1 MTIEGEAVSQ
11 GIVFLI
17 LLIAAPSWAQHRLD
31 YTTPKG
37 KTVCYEYW
45 NVLWDGYYESCMATP
60 TVSQRPRYQE
70 CNDEATTKFYAASVS
85 SREKGENI
93 REVPCAQPAPQPAPA
108 PNVTPP
114 APKVVVEKTLACVAT
129 ATEKAESCK
138 SSATQQAATTCN
150 PANDPG
156 LQRSQSEGD
165 RLSAELAQ
173 TANYQQVCNAN
184 SGYNDD
190 LAQAYGNFDQSCQ
203 QALTACRSSCEEAR
217 RAISGC
223 SGASLNGLNGEVAGA
238 LAKCSPSGEFAQTAQ
253 EARAQSQNSAA
264 NRNIASHCAQNSA
277 AGGGQGSQ
285 AQKAAPTTPSS
296 PTKAGSG
303 GCTGSEPGCLKDV
316 SASAV
321 ESRDSASSRTD
332 QPFKANVRASDL
344 QKKTAATGDGISV
357 SEAPFTSAP
366 LVENVDRTP
375 APELPAVSKFGE
387 SAGGEAR
394 SATSGIGSFG
404 GYGGNRASRPPPRG
418 RGGEGDET
426 SEDKRRRPAATGAEA
441 NPDLRQFLPKAGGD
455 KDGYLG
461 IAGLN
466 SPNKNLFEV
475 VADRYQAVA
484 ASLFQE

>member
-1 MTIEGEAVSQ
+1 MNPRGEAVSR
-11 GIVFLI
+11 GIAFLI

-138 SSATQQAATTCN
+138 NSANQQAATTCN

-156 LQRSQSEGD
+156 LQRTQSEGD
-165 RLSAELAQ
+165 RLSTELSQ

-184 SGYNDD
+184 SGYNND

-203 QALTACRSSCEEAR
+203 QALTACRSSCEDAR
-217 RAISGC
+217 RAISAC
-223 SGASLNGLNGEVAGA
+223 SGASLNGLNGEVGGA

-253 EARAQSQNSAA
+253 EARTQSQNSTA
-264 NRNIASHCAQNSA
+264 NRNIANHCAQNSA
-277 AGGGQGSQ
+277 AGGGNGPS
-285 AQKAAPTTPSS
+285 AQKATPPAAAVSPT
-296 PTKAGSG
+296 TKAGG
-303 GCTGSEPGCLKDV
+303 GCTGSEPGCLTDA
-316 SASAV
+316 ASSV
-321 ESRDSASSRTD
+321 VSRDPTNSRTD
-332 QPFKANVRASDL
+332 EPFKANVRASDL
-344 QKKTAATGDGISV
+344 RKNAATNGEGISGAQ
-357 SEAPFTSAP
+357 APFTSAP

-375 APELPAVSKFGE
+375 APELPAVPTFGE
-387 SAGGEAR
+387 STAGTARASAYGVGSAGSYGGFRATRTPTRSRSDEDDEASR
-394 SATSGIGSFG
+394 NKKRQPATS
-404 GYGGNRASRPPPRG
+404 
-418 RGGEGDET
+418 
-426 SEDKRRRPAATGAEA
+426 AEA
-441 NPDLRQFLPKAGGD
+441 DPDLRQFLPKTGGD